1 MTVHAEADA
10 TFAGVRTSVGAE
22 AGFFGAEGRGLY
34 AGIGGYGLHA
44 QVSHLEDGFDGI
56 QGSWGFEER
65 AYIGYG
71 NNTVDDKE
79 QKKAVL

>member
-34 AGIGGYGLHA
+34 AGIGGYGLH
-44 QVSHLEDGFDGI
+44 VNS
-56 QGSWGFEER
+56 SYYNR
-65 AYIGYG
+65 
-71 NNTVDDKE
+71 
-79 QKKAVL
+79 